1 MAIPRPRMH
10 LRYAQPRIP
19 VYLSR
24 AKDIKDAF
32 KVCPTPDPCLVVE
45 GQRYMRFPGVPRT
58 KSSILLTIRIHQI
71 RWRVTGLPTTL
82 DAFNAIP
89 RLPMCLRHTMSLAY
103 YTLIKTKFNILSLM
117 MMTYMARCLNLF
129 DLILMALFW
138 DCFKTTYLKHLF
150 KHDDVLICPKV
161 SIVCLK

>member
-10 LRYAQPRIP
+10 LRYHAQPRIP

-24 AKDIKDAF
+24 VKDIKDAF
-32 KVCPTPDPCLVVE
+32 KVCPTPDPCLLVE
-45 GQRYMRFPGVPRT
+45 GQRHKRFPGVPRT

-89 RLPMCLRHTMSLAY
+89 RRTRSGGGLLDYPQP
-103 YTLIKTKFNILSLM
+103 LM
-117 MMTYMARCLNLF
+117 LLTPSQG
-129 DLILMALFW
+129 
-138 DCFKTTYLKHLF
+138 
-150 KHDDVLICPKV
+150 DVFEPVVGLEN
-161 SIVCLK
+161 S

>member
-1 MAIPRPRMH
+1 MAIIPRPRMH

-45 GQRYMRFPGVPRT
+45 GQRHTRFPGVPKT

-89 RLPMCLRHTMSLAY
+89 RQVEHN
-103 YTLIKTKFNILSLM
+103 IKHVTIQFLEM
-117 MMTYMARCLNLF
+117 
-129 DLILMALFW
+129 
-138 DCFKTTYLKHLF
+138 
-150 KHDDVLICPKV
+150 
-161 SIVCLK
+161 

>member
-24 AKDIKDAF
+24 AKDIVKDAF

-45 GQRYMRFPGVPRT
+45 GQRHMRFPGVPRT

-71 RWRVTGLPTTL
+71 RWGVTGLPTTL

-89 RLPMCLRHTMSLAY
+89 RHAFLLIVIIIFICYYLYILTASLDVAY
-103 YTLIKTKFNILSLM
+103 YDVVAEHDVEVILLCS
-117 MMTYMARCLNLF
+117 
-129 DLILMALFW
+129 
-138 DCFKTTYLKHLF
+138 
-150 KHDDVLICPKV
+150 
-161 SIVCLK
+161 

>member
-1 MAIPRPRMH
+1 MH

-32 KVCPTPDPCLVVE
+32 KVCPTPDPFLVVE
-45 GQRYMRFPGVPRT
+45 GQRHIRFPGVPRT

-71 RWRVTGLPTTL
+71 WWRVTGLPTKL

-89 RLPMCLRHTMSLAY
+89 RRKCSDKRITINGTQDHSAFRECVIDDDTTDKIQCLFIS
-103 YTLIKTKFNILSLM
+103 
-117 MMTYMARCLNLF
+117 
-129 DLILMALFW
+129 
-138 DCFKTTYLKHLF
+138 
-150 KHDDVLICPKV
+150 CP
-161 SIVCLK
+161 

>member
-10 LRYAQPRIP
+10 LRYAQPQPRIP

-32 KVCPTPDPCLVVE
+32 KVCPIPDPSLLVE
-45 GQRYMRFPGVPRT
+45 GQRHMRFPGVPRT

-71 RWRVTGLPTTL
+71 WWRVTGLSTTV

-89 RLPMCLRHTMSLAY
+89 RRS
-103 YTLIKTKFNILSLM
+103 N
-117 MMTYMARCLNLF
+117 
-129 DLILMALFW
+129 
-138 DCFKTTYLKHLF
+138 
-150 KHDDVLICPKV
+150 
-161 SIVCLK
+161 

>member
-45 GQRYMRFPGVPRT
+45 GQRHMRFPGVPRT

-71 RWRVTGLPTTL
+71 QWRVTGLPTTL

-89 RLPMCLRHTMSLAY
+89 RRFFAIAIIETLEY
-103 YTLIKTKFNILSLM
+103 Y
-117 MMTYMARCLNLF
+117 Y
-129 DLILMALFW
+129 
-138 DCFKTTYLKHLF
+138 
-150 KHDDVLICPKV
+150 
-161 SIVCLK
+161 

>member
-32 KVCPTPDPCLVVE
+32 KVCPTQDPCLLVVE
-45 GQRYMRFPGVPRT
+45 GQRHTRFSGVSRT

-82 DAFNAIP
+82 DAFNATSQGESSISSW
-89 RLPMCLRHTMSLAY
+89 RIATTASLLSHGASAHHNSAS
-103 YTLIKTKFNILSLM
+103 LWNRIIK
-117 MMTYMARCLNLF
+117 
-129 DLILMALFW
+129 
-138 DCFKTTYLKHLF
+138 
-150 KHDDVLICPKV
+150 
-161 SIVCLK
+161 